1 MNPGMQL
8 RIEQKTIEAFKKA
21 CEEFLPHFIAVDLG
35 LPKEFSY
42 ELGLF
47 FNLLKWKI
55 DWKNIYY
62 DTPDL
67 DISGI

>member
-1 MNPGMQL
+1 MQL
-8 RIEQKTIEAFKKA
+8 RIEQKTIDGFKKA

-42 ELGLF
+42 ELGLL

-55 DWKNIYY
+55 DWSNIEY

>member
-8 RIEQKTIEAFKKA
+8 RIEQKTIDAFKKA

-35 LPKEFSY
+35 LPKEYSY

-55 DWKNIYY
+55 DW
-62 DTPDL
+62 
-67 DISGI
+67 